1 MNNLHNASAD
11 DGMTASHVVFAF
23 NAVHIIP
30 DILLR
35 LLRQANAPTDGADM
49 DLVRDLVIAA
59 CVQCDPVDQLIW
71 HSELHCARFGSVR
84 LFQTGRP
91 AGIDVLV
98 ILDRH
103 TGIASE
109 PADSIE
115 SDALRLF
122 GEKLSNWEETP
133 QDSSDAEVLKQDVAK
148 QLLCVLPFA
157 ATVPPTPTE
166 KRNLENADFEEWI
179 EEQLIRKGLP
189 VADAARYVT
198 SPAVL
203 CPDHSP
209 VHLVSY
215 TPRPKRPMLQR
226 WISWTQCEV
235 PNAFDEPL
243 RSTFSQPL
251 MPAGIRMVAM
261 SLDDVIAATGLNDIE
276 PEPDAENRVLKDFAQ
291 SGTEALGWYQPYHR
305 FDEGHW
311 GIYLHSGRI
320 QDLGHAL
327 RERLRAAHG
336 REAADSFS
344 IATRLILEH
353 EFFHARL
360 ETFALGQ
367 EVSLGRPVF
376 RPYSDHVYKTTIGT
390 RQACEEAI
398 ANYFARQAIAELLFS
413 WRSTQGW
420 SQGAIDTVIEFVD
433 EIYEL
438 SPPGYRHWYLA
449 AEPEIWRRLAGQ
461 VIGGEVEL
469 QREDC
474 PLEPLLHSVPSEV
487 IELGDVPIW
496 MTNENGLA
504 DRLFATPTRREVE
517 RILKKRGYSP
527 RPGKGS
533 HMVWQSIEGQ
543 HFALPAGNS
552 LSRLVFRNLLHH
564 LGMTKE
570 VYLTVRATI

>member
-1 MNNLHNASAD
+1 MNNARNASAD
-11 DGMTASHVVFAF
+11 RAMAASHVLFAF
-23 NAVHIIP
+23 DAARLIP
-30 DILLR
+30 DLLLR
-35 LLRQANAPTDGADM
+35 LLRQRNAPTGGVDTH
-49 DLVRDLVIAA
+49 LVRDLVIAA
-59 CVQCDPVDQLIW
+59 CVQCNPVDELIW
-71 HSELHCARFGSVR
+71 HSELDCARFDSLR
-84 LFQTGRP
+84 LFQTKST

-98 ILDRH
+98 ILDQD
-103 TGIASE
+103 TGIPSE
-109 PADSIE
+109 PAQSIE
-115 SDALRLF
+115 SDALRSLS
-122 GEKLSNWEETP
+122 EMLSNSEVTS
-133 QDSSDAEVLKQDVAK
+133 QDSADAEVLNEHLTDK
-148 QLLCVLPFA
+148 LLCVLPFA
-157 ATVPPTPTE
+157 ATVPPAPME
-166 KRNLENADFEEWI
+166 KMNLENAEFEEWL
-179 EEQLIRKGLP
+179 EEQLIKKGLP

-203 CPDHSP
+203 CPDDSP
-209 VHLVSY
+209 VQLVCY
-215 TPRPKRPMLQR
+215 TPRPKMQMLQR
-226 WISWTQCEV
+226 WISWAQFEV

-243 RSTFSQPL
+243 RSTVPQPL
-251 MPAGIRMVAM
+251 TPARVRTVAM
-261 SLDDVIAATGLNDIE
+261 SLADVIAATGLHDIE
-276 PEPDAENRVLKDFAQ
+276 PAPDTENRVSKDFAQ
-291 SGTEALGWYQPYHR
+291 FGTEAIGWYQPYHR
-305 FDEGHW
+305 FDKDHW

-320 QDLGHAL
+320 LDLGHAL
-327 RERLRAAHG
+327 RERLRPAYG
-336 REAADSFS
+336 QEAADSFS

-376 RPYSDHVYKTTIGT
+376 RPYSDHVYKSTIGT

-398 ANYFARQAIAELLFS
+398 ANYFARQAIAELLAS
-413 WRSTQGW
+413 LRSTQGW

-449 AEPEIWRRLAGQ
+449 AEPDIWRRLAGQ
-461 VIGGEVEL
+461 VINGEVEL

-496 MTNENGLA
+496 MTNENGIA
-504 DRLFATPTRREVE
+504 DRLFSTPTRREVE
-517 RILKKRGYSP
+517 RLLKKRGYFP

-533 HMVWQSIEGQ
+533 HMVWQSNEGQ
-543 HFALPAGNS
+543 HFTLPAGNS

-570 VYLTVRATI
+570 SYLAVRATI